1 MISTK
6 HLLRN
11 NTNATQSLP
20 RNGREGTTHHSF
32 CEATTIWMSDTD
44 EDFTRKQNYSLI
56 SIANIDQKKK
66 KNTLVNRI
74 LRYT

>member
-11 NTNATQSLP
+11 STNATQSLLG
-20 RNGREGTTHHSF
+20 NGRERTTHHSF
-32 CEATTIWMSDTD
+32 CEATTIWMSDPD

-56 SIANIDQKKK
+56 SIANINQKQKR
-66 KNTLVNRI
+66 TLVNRI